1 MGSTSPPS
9 PSVAPG
15 CPVPHGSGGAGAS
28 DYERYMGTEVLLSLQ
43 KPEAERVHHDEL
55 MFQVV
60 HQSFELWCKLI
71 LFELKTVGQLVEQDR
86 LVEAYPLLQRCSDT
100 IRLNTEAMH
109 VLETMTPWDFHVIRA
124 ALGQGSGAES
134 PGFRHIQQRAPAL
147 WPKVEALLA
156 RRGTDLLTAYTNP
169 QRHPDVLRLLEMM
182 TDFDMFFHIWR
193 LNHLAMVKRVIGRD
207 VKSLKGYAVHQLE
220 QDVQGVLWPALWKV
234 RNQVTDRAG
243 TSPP

>member
-1 MGSTSPPS
+1 MRT
-9 PSVAPG
+9 
-15 CPVPHGSGGAGAS
+15 
-28 DYERYMGTEVLLSLQ
+28 DELLRLQ
-43 KPEAERVHHDEL
+43 KPEGQRVHHDEL

-71 LFELKTVGQLVEQDR
+71 LFELESVAKMLGQDKV
-86 LVEAYPLLQRCSDT
+86 VEAYPLLQRCT
-100 IRLNTEAMH
+100 HAIKLNTEAMH
-109 VLETMTPWDFHVIRA
+109 ALETMTPWDFHVIRA

-134 PGFRHIQQRAPAL
+134 PGFRDIQQHGPRL
-147 WPKVEALLA
+147 WPAVEALLK
-156 RRGTDLLTAYTNP
+156 RRTTDLLTVYTNP
-169 QRHPDVLRLLEMM
+169 ARHPDLLRLLEDL

-220 QDVQGVLWPALWKV
+220 TDVQMVLWPALWKV
-234 RNQVTDRAG
+234 RNAVTEKAG